1 MKKKIIVL
9 ISGAVIL
16 IIAAGSIY
24 GKSESGHKEGE
35 PDVVGTF
42 SVNRDE
48 NITVVANRGHIG
60 DKEAFARELLQMYKD
75 DSFYSTKF
83 STDRGYA
90 TSLDMNIYLWKEDIE
105 DGESV
110 MTVRLRWIIFLLWER
125 QAVTECMEQTGWQAI
140 RCWRVWCLRSVRQR
154 KLEENRYEYNYN
166 DTSGRSSDPGGFK
179 RRYFQ

>member
-1 MKKKIIVL
+1 MKKKIIAL

-35 PDVVGTF
+35 PDVIGTF

-60 DKEAFARELLQMYKD
+60 GKEAFARELLQMYKD

-83 STDRGYA
+83 STDRG
-90 TSLDMNIYLWKEDIE
+90 M
-105 DGESV
+105 
-110 MTVRLRWIIFLLWER
+110 
-125 QAVTECMEQTGWQAI
+125 
-140 RCWRVWCLRSVRQR
+140 
-154 KLEENRYEYNYN
+154 
-166 DTSGRSSDPGGFK
+166 
-179 RRYFQ
+179 RRALI

>member
-1 MKKKIIVL
+1 MKKKIIAL

-75 DSFYSTKF
+75 DSFYRIRTRICTGAEIIRDRYKDF
-83 STDRGYA
+83 SERGKGISIIW
-90 TSLDMNIYLWKEDIE
+90 TCGLWRLWGNDDQTGCSGRRKGICLLYLFQTC
-105 DGESV
+105 GYESV
-110 MTVRLRWIIFLLWER
+110 CST
-125 QAVTECMEQTGWQAI
+125 QNTNGQT
-140 RCWRVWCLRSVRQR
+140 
-154 KLEENRYEYNYN
+154 
-166 DTSGRSSDPGGFK
+166 
-179 RRYFQ
+179 RRNSIGTGKNPY

>member
-1 MKKKIIVL
+1 M
-9 ISGAVIL
+9 

-48 NITVVANRGHIG
+48 NITVVANRKNIE
-60 DKEAFARELLQMYKD
+60 DREAFARELLQMYKD

-90 TSLDMNIYLWKEDIE
+90 TSLDMNIYL
-105 DGESV
+105 G
-110 MTVRLRWIIFLLWER
+110 
-125 QAVTECMEQTGWQAI
+125 
-140 RCWRVWCLRSVRQR
+140 
-154 KLEENRYEYNYN
+154 
-166 DTSGRSSDPGGFK
+166 K
-179 RRYFQ
+179 RILKMGNQ

>member
-1 MKKKIIVL
+1 MKKKIIAV
-9 ISGAVIL
+9 IAGAVIL

-24 GKSESGHKEGE
+24 GKPESSHKEGE

-48 NITVVANRGHIG
+48 NITVVANRGHIE

-110 MTVRLRWIIFLLWER
+110 MTAEYRPVEYGKDHDVVNNPDKFQLYIDGKE
-125 QAVTECMEQTGWQAI
+125 V
-140 RCWRVWCLRSVRQR
+140 
-154 KLEENRYEYNYN
+154 EE
-166 DTSGRSSDPGGFK
+166 
-179 RRYFQ
+179 

>member
-1 MKKKIIVL
+1 MKKKIIAV

-105 DGESV
+105 NEMFYNADWSGVNISEFIGILNDYLYWYNEKRIKKSLGYLSPIAYRH
-110 MTVRLRWIIFLLWER
+110 RLGL
-125 QAVTECMEQTGWQAI
+125 VT
-140 RCWRVWCLRSVRQR
+140 
-154 KLEENRYEYNYN
+154 
-166 DTSGRSSDPGGFK
+166 
-179 RRYFQ
+179 

>member
-1 MKKKIIVL
+1 MKKKIIAL

-83 STDRGYA
+83 STDR
-90 TSLDMNIYLWKEDIE
+90 ICRIH
-105 DGESV
+105 
-110 MTVRLRWIIFLLWER
+110 LLPWN
-125 QAVTECMEQTGWQAI
+125 AGIHPDHKKGKA
-140 RCWRVWCLRSVRQR
+140 L
-154 KLEENRYEYNYN
+154 
-166 DTSGRSSDPGGFK
+166 F
-179 RRYFQ
+179 